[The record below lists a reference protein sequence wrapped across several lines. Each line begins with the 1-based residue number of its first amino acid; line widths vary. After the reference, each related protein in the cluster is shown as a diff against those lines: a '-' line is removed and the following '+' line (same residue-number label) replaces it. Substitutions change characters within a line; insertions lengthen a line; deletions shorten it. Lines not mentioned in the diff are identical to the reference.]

1 MNLHSEIMNIPV
13 DDQKSQQA
21 WGNADNDCM
30 TIYKLGHRDARH
42 VAAELSLKAEARI
55 EELES
60 LLSQMI
66 YASIPVSNAAYNLA
80 WQHRDQVGVHE
91 NVSILDGIR
100 TKASEL
106 LKES

>member
-1 MNLHSEIMNIPV
+1 MDEKEILSV
-13 DDQKSQQA
+13 VLDSLSDA
-21 WGNADNDCM
+21 M
-30 TIYKLGHRDARH
+30 T
-42 VAAELSLKAEARI
+42 
-55 EELES
+55 
-60 LLSQMI
+60 
-66 YASIPVSNAAYNLA
+66 AYNLA